1 MALGPFSSLLS
12 LKLKTMKKNIEKQT
26 ELKPISVDGML
37 TIVKDEQGLN
47 LMDFDGYDDFDARE
61 ISGLYKVK
69 GSFDSKLI
77 MEEKPK
83 RNRGNKPLFKD
94 DNSSLSLGKDGIYYF
109 RFQLPERMIDELP
122 ARLVRQSSA
131 IAQKVI
137 RELLTNNDKTV

>member
-61 ISGLYKVK
+61 INGLYKVK

-94 DNSSLSLGKDGIYYF
+94 DNCSLSLGKDGIYYF
-109 RFQLPERMIDELP
+109 RFQLPEHMIDELP

-137 RELLTNNDKTV
+137 RELLINNDKTV

>member
-1 MALGPFSSLLS
+1 
-12 LKLKTMKKNIEKQT
+12 MKKNIEKQT

-83 RNRGNKPLFKD
+83 RNRSNKPLFKD
-94 DNSSLSLGKDGIYYF
+94 DNCSLSLGKNGIYYF
-109 RFQLPERMIDELP
+109 RFQLPEEMAGELP
-122 ARLVRQSSA
+122 GRLTRQSAA
-131 IAQKVI
+131 IAQKFI
-137 RELLTNNDKTV
+137 RKVLVTMED

>member
-109 RFQLPERMIDELP
+109 RFQLPEHMIDELP

-137 RELLTNNDKTV
+137 RELLINNDKTV

>member
-61 ISGLYKVK
+61 INGLYKVK

-122 ARLVRQSSA
+122 GRLVRQSSA

>member
-1 MALGPFSSLLS
+1 
-12 LKLKTMKKNIEKQT
+12 MKKNIEKQT

-122 ARLVRQSSA
+122 GRLVRQSSA

>member
-1 MALGPFSSLLS
+1 
-12 LKLKTMKKNIEKQT
+12 MKKNIEKQT

>member
-1 MALGPFSSLLS
+1 
-12 LKLKTMKKNIEKQT
+12 MKKNIEKQT
-26 ELKPISVDGML
+26 ELKPISVDGMR

-47 LMDFDGYDDFDARE
+47 LMDFDGYDDFDARQ
-61 ISGLYKVK
+61 INGLYKVK
-69 GSFDSKLI
+69 GTFNSKLI

>member
-1 MALGPFSSLLS
+1 
-12 LKLKTMKKNIEKQT
+12 MKKNIEKQT
-26 ELKPISVDGML
+26 ELKPISVDGMR

>member
-1 MALGPFSSLLS
+1 
-12 LKLKTMKKNIEKQT
+12 MKKNIEKQT

-69 GSFDSKLI
+69 GSFNSKII

-109 RFQLPERMIDELP
+109 RFQLPEHMIDELP

-137 RELLTNNDKTV
+137 RELLINNDKTV

>member
-1 MALGPFSSLLS
+1 ME
-12 LKLKTMKKNIEKQT
+12 KNNKKQT
-26 ELKPISVDGML
+26 ELKPVSVDGSL
-37 TIVKDEQGLN
+37 SYVKDEKDLH
-47 LMDFDGYDDFDARE
+47 LLEFEGYEEFDARE

-69 GSFDSKLI
+69 GTFYGNIL

-109 RFQLPERMIDELP
+109 RFQLPEHMIDELP
-122 ARLVRQSSA
+122 ARLVRQASA

-137 RELLTNNDKTV
+137 REVLINNDKTV

>member
-1 MALGPFSSLLS
+1 
-12 LKLKTMKKNIEKQT
+12 MKKNIEKQT

-109 RFQLPERMIDELP
+109 RFQLPEHMIDELP
-122 ARLVRQSSA
+122 TRLVRQSSA

>member
-122 ARLVRQSSA
+122 GRLVRQSSA